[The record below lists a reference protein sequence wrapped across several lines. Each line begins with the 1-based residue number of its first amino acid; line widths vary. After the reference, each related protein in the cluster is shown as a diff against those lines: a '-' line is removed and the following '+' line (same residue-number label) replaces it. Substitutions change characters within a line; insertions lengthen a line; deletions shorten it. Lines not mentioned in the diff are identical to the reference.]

1 MRRYG
6 FGPKSCKLLKN
17 YLTGRSTKVKI
28 NGVTSPSVNLDTGVG
43 EGSVLGPNFFSC
55 GMTDISVVTRRVM
68 KRLEEKYKIKAFLT
82 QIEYAD
88 DTTGILSCETERE
101 LQIAVDELLAG
112 FSRYY
117 SANGLKLNE
126 EKCHILVVR
135 PGIKTMTINCAGKDE
150 EDELKLLGLYIDN
163 KLSYEHHTDII
174 CGRLVGKIKQLEK
187 LSGRASFKTHKE
199 VTVSLIHSSIE
210 FCGEIYLRS
219 YRNQVRIQKKLNVA
233 MRMLL
238 ELDFDSPVKDMMDTL
253 DWLNVPNMWRWC
265 CVRTFKRILKT
276 PSQTPHLWSLVDM
289 NADPRYNTRY
299 NALKTKWRKHTRWA
313 RESFLFTVV
322 DTYNALG
329 LHGKYFEDY
338 EHMRDS
344 VKQQLKTDFGN
355 ENIK

>member
-1 MRRYG
+1 MATDQDAVV
-6 FGPKSCKLLKN
+6 
-17 YLTGRSTKVKI
+17 LTSYPRSGNTQLRGYI
-28 NGVTSPSVNLDTGVG
+28 ERITGLVT
-43 EGSVLGPNFFSC
+43 GSDC
-55 GMTDISVVTRRVM
+55 DIT
-68 KRLEEKYKIKAFLT
+68 
-82 QIEYAD
+82 
-88 DTTGILSCETERE
+88 
-101 LQIAVDELLAG
+101 
-112 FSRYY
+112 
-117 SANGLKLNE
+117 
-126 EKCHILVVR
+126 
-135 PGIKTMTINCAGKDE
+135 
-150 EDELKLLGLYIDN
+150 
-163 KLSYEHHTDII
+163 
-174 CGRLVGKIKQLEK
+174 
-187 LSGRASFKTHKE
+187 
-199 VTVSLIHSSIE
+199 
-210 FCGEIYLRS
+210 
-219 YRNQVRIQKKLNVA
+219 KKLNVA

-276 PSQTPHLWSLVDM
+276 PSQTPHLWSLVDV

-313 RESFLFTVV
+313 RESFLFSVV